1 MIIEFSVANFL
12 SFKDKVTFSMLAN
25 SSDGLNDNYI
35 EVNNRKIL
43 KTSAIYGANASGKTN
58 LIKAF
63 TAAILMIRKSNN
75 RQVGE
80 KLMEMEPFAFD
91 ENSKTEPCEFEFVFY
106 AKGNKYVYG
115 FIADKEKIYEEY
127 LEKPG
132 SHKAHKLLHTTYHKR
147 EKYKD

>member
-58 LIKAF
+58 LFK
-63 TAAILMIRKSNN
+63 
-75 RQVGE
+75 
-80 KLMEMEPFAFD
+80 
-91 ENSKTEPCEFEFVFY
+91 
-106 AKGNKYVYG
+106 
-115 FIADKEKIYEEY
+115 
-127 LEKPG
+127 
-132 SHKAHKLLHTTYHKR
+132 
-147 EKYKD
+147 